1 MKIERSA
8 YNFLFAIPVR
18 AVFAAPLAALV
29 AVGEAAEAIWNA
41 IERCLPRVR
50 WVRQ

>member
-18 AVFAAPLAALV
+18 ALVAIPLAAVISLGEG
-29 AVGEAAEAIWNA
+29 AEAAWKCSAKF
-41 IERCLPRVR
+41 LPRVR